1 MRKSAA
7 VALADAVSLKPGPTN
22 TNAVETLAV
31 LKEYYREK
39 ARILAP
45 EFDQYVSVSA
55 RFRGRS
61 A

>member
-45 EFDQYVSVSA
+45 EFDQYVSVSD